1 MIKHTPG
8 PWDIHNIDNP
18 SLSIAIHPL
27 MDEDGDHIIAEIPLD
42 ADGDKQANAKLIAAA
57 PDMYKELRILLVELI
72 TWLEDEETGK
82 HVAIDMLARLQ
93 SVKSMLDKL
102 EVSGG

>member
-1 MIKHTPG
+1 MNKHTPG
-8 PWDIHNIDNP
+8 PWELIEHA
-18 SLSIAIHPL
+18 SGGYSIPL
-27 MDEDGDHIIAEIPLD
+27 TKCFTKILLDDYSEIPKNEL
-42 ADGDKQANAKLIAAA
+42 KANAKLIAAA